1 MSSRAQDESLVA
13 MLSVTLD
20 RNAAEPLVRQL
31 YRTLRELILTR
42 RLAAGA
48 RLPSTRK
55 LSRELNVSRPVT
67 LDAFAQLGAEG
78 FIDSRRG
85 SGHFV
90 AELRVPAGDTTPRA
104 EAAEGASEI
113 SVWSAA
119 GRPFDPAWQAVDLFP
134 SQVWSRMLGR
144 GWRRHQRSALERHWA
159 GLPVLRAALAQHLHA
174 LRGVP
179 LGPEQI
185 MITSGNADA
194 LTLIARSLGR
204 AGGEQ
209 ASAWIED
216 PGYGAP
222 AQILERERVA
232 PVSVRVDADGLDVS
246 DGERLAPGAAFA
258 LVTATRQFPL
268 GMPLSLGRRL
278 ALLDWARRSGG
289 LIVDDDYDGEI
300 RFAGRPLQSLAGLD
314 PSARV
319 LTLGSFSKLTFPGLR
334 LGYVAGPAD
343 LIARLAE
350 VRRVPQSLIPSS
362 EQAAFAEFI
371 TTGGLARH
379 LRQLRTYLT
388 QRRLILVEK
397 LRAEAAE
404 LVEIMPQEVGMQL
417 TIRLAPHLAERASD
431 IALAER
437 AAEQGLVLMPLSPQ
451 YREAV
456 PEEGFLLGYAGWSE
470 AQLRAGV
477 RELVKL
483 LRS

>member
-55 LSRELNVSRPVT
+55 LSRELNVSRTVT

-90 AELRVPAGDTTPRA
+90 AELRVPAGGTTPRA

-209 ASAWIED
+209 ASAWVED

-222 AQILERERVA
+222 ARILERGGRRA
-232 PVSVRVDADGLDVS
+232 S
-246 DGERLAPGAAFA
+246 PGACGCRWAG
-258 LVTATRQFPL
+258 RQRWRAARAGRGVRAGDGDPSVSARHAAQPRPAAGLARL
-268 GMPLSLGRRL
+268 GAAER
-278 ALLDWARRSGG
+278 G

-300 RFAGRPLQSLAGLD
+300 RFAGRPLQSLAGPRPKRARAD
-314 PSARV
+314 PRQLFQAD
-319 LTLGSFSKLTFPGLR
+319 LP
-334 LGYVAGPAD
+334 GPA
-343 LIARLAE
+343 ARLC
-350 VRRVPQSLIPSS
+350 RRARGPDRPARRRFAAMPQSLVPTS
-362 EQAAFAEFI
+362 EQAA
-371 TTGGLARH
+371 LRRVHRH
-379 LRQLRTYLT
+379 
-388 QRRLILVEK
+388 RRV
-397 LRAEAAE
+397 RAPSA
-404 LVEIMPQEVGMQL
+404 
-417 TIRLAPHLAERASD
+417 
-431 IALAER
+431 R
-437 AAEQGLVLMPLSPQ
+437 AADLSDAAAADPG
-451 YREAV
+451 RATSRARRRT
-456 PEEGFLLGYAGWSE
+456 GRDHAAGSRH
-470 AQLRAGV
+470 AADGPPCAAPGASGSATS
-477 RELVKL
+477 
-483 LRS
+483 RSPSARPSKDSC